1 MAEAEKKLLNGFHKG
16 LFPEAEP
23 TIRRGILTR
32 LTTARP
38 GSHFWQ
44 GNIACAEG
52 ALAAGCR
59 FFAGYPIT
67 PANEISEWMSLR
79 LPSLRGACIQLED
92 EMASMGAVIGASWG
106 GVKSMTATS
115 GPGFSL
121 MQENI
126 GLAIMTETPCVVVDV
141 QRVGPSTGQA
151 TKCAQGDVMQARWG
165 THGDHEIIA
174 LAPNSVQEMFTLT
187 VKAFNLSEQY
197 RTPVILLSDE
207 IVSHLRERIDLPQQI
222 GIFERKEILHQP
234 FFTSGDEYPRGM
246 PPLGRGLIVTVTGSS
261 HDSAGVRATSDP
273 EIHRKLA
280 EGLASK
286 IRRDKDKLADFEVT
300 GIEECDLGVVSFGS
314 TSRAVYDAIEI
325 VAEQGVRVA
334 HLRLRTI
341 WPFPDEKVRELA
353 EVAGRVLVPE
363 MNLGQLSLEVE
374 RVAPKGTKIVQ
385 VNKVGGGLMLTPE
398 ELSSAILR
406 NVAS

>member
-1 MAEAEKKLLNGFHKG
+1 M
-16 LFPEAEP
+16 
-23 TIRRGILTR
+23 
-32 LTTARP
+32 
-38 GSHFWQ
+38 
-44 GNIACAEG
+44 
-52 ALAAGCR
+52 
-59 FFAGYPIT
+59 
-67 PANEISEWMSLR
+67 
-79 LPSLRGACIQLED
+79 PSLGGVCIQLED
-92 EMASMGAVIGASWG
+92 EIASMGAVIGASWG

-151 TKCAQGDVMQARWG
+151 TKCAQGDIMQARWG

-207 IVSHLRERIDLPQQI
+207 IISHLRERIDLPERI
-222 GIFERKEILHQP
+222 EVFERREILQPP
-234 FFTSGDEYPRGM
+234 FFTSGDEYPKGM
-246 PPLGRGLIVTVTGSS
+246 PPLGQGLIVTVTGSS
-261 HDSAGVRATSDP
+261 HDSAGIRATSDP
-273 EIHRKLA
+273 EVHRKLV

-286 IRRDKDKLADFEVT
+286 VRRDRNKLADFEAT
-300 GIEECDLGVVSFGS
+300 GIEECNIGIISFGC

-325 VAEQGVRVA
+325 VAERGINVG

-353 EVAGRVLVPE
+353 EVADSLLVPE
-363 MNLGQLSLEVE
+363 MNLGQLSMEVE
-374 RVAPKGTKIVQ
+374 RVAPESTKIVQ
-385 VNKVGGGLMLTPE
+385 VNKVGGGLMFTPE